1 MWDDTMRTISMTFV
15 STVLSIVIGIPIG
28 IMMTRSNRVQ
38 AVINPIL
45 DVMQTMPS
53 FVYLIPVVMLLGIGR
68 VPGLIAVTVY
78 AIPPI
83 IRLTN
88 LRSEEHTSELQSI
101 MRSSYAV
108 FCLKK
113 KKQPT

>member
-53 FVYLIPVVMLLGIGR
+53 FVYLIPVVMLLGIGG

-88 LRSEEHTSELQSI
+88 LGLRLVEKRSEEQTSELQS
-101 MRSSYAV
+101 
-108 FCLKK
+108 
-113 KKQPT
+113 